1 MAIGNSCERAKEVTT
16 SRLSTTGIK
25 YPLAVVYILHT
36 MSSQYLLLSLFGKGK
51 IMIILE
57 SEEVSKVP
65 IGPRQNW
72 FVCVCVN
79 VY

>member
-1 MAIGNSCERAKEVTT
+1 MVIGNSCERVKGVAT
-16 SRLSTTGIK
+16 SRLSTAGIK
-25 YPLAVVYILHT
+25 HPLAVVYTLHT
-36 MSSQYLLLSLFGKGK
+36 MSSKYRLLSLFGKRK
-51 IMIILE
+51 IMTILE

-72 FVCVCVN
+72 FVCVRVN

>member
-1 MAIGNSCERAKEVTT
+1 MAIGNSCERAKEVAT
-16 SRLSTTGIK
+16 SRLNTTGIK
-25 YPLAVVYILHT
+25 YPLAVVYTLHT
-36 MSSQYLLLSLFGKGK
+36 MISKYLLQSLFGKGK
-51 IMIILE
+51 IMIILV

>member
-1 MAIGNSCERAKEVTT
+1 MAIGNSCERAKGVTT

-25 YPLAVVYILHT
+25 YPLAVVYTLHT

-72 FVCVCVN
+72 FVCVCVD